1 MKTLAPIEFNDQR
14 ILTTEQLAEV
24 YETSSDNIKHNFS
37 RNRKYFKKGIHYF
50 LLQGDDL
57 RDFKREVT
65 DSPFALA
72 PNVNQLYLWTE
83 RGASRHCKILDT
95 EKAWEQFDNLEDT
108 YFRVKE
114 MPQFSSLSP
123 QLQLLINIETE
134 QNRQA
139 AALKAMDSRIDRLGD
154 VLAINP
160 NGWRDDCRKM
170 IVRIAHAMGGNEY
183 IKDVQSE
190 IFSLLDA
197 RFGVSL
203 ETRLTNM
210 RRRMADEGVCKSK
223 RDKMNKVDVVASD
236 KKLIEGYIIIVKEM
250 AIRYGVVD

>member
-1 MKTLAPIEFNDQR
+1 
-14 ILTTEQLAEV
+14 
-24 YETSSDNIKHNFS
+24 
-37 RNRKYFKKGIHYF
+37 
-50 LLQGDDL
+50 
-57 RDFKREVT
+57 
-65 DSPFALA
+65 
-72 PNVNQLYLWTE
+72 
-83 RGASRHCKILDT
+83 
-95 EKAWEQFDNLEDT
+95 
-108 YFRVKE
+108 
-114 MPQFSSLSP
+114 
-123 QLQLLINIETE
+123 
-134 QNRQA
+134 
-139 AALKAMDSRIDRLGD
+139 
-154 VLAINP
+154 
-160 NGWRDDCRKM
+160 M

>member
-24 YETSSDNIKHNFS
+24 YGTEANNIKNNF
-37 RNRKYFKKGIHYF
+37 NNHQDQFIEGKHYY
-50 LLQGDDL
+50 LLQGEDL
-57 RDFKREVT
+57 RAFK
-65 DSPFALA
+65 
-72 PNVNQLYLWTE
+72 NQVNDIDLVSKHTAALYLWTE

>member
-24 YETSSDNIKHNFS
+24 YGTEAKNIQMNFS
-37 RNRKYFKKGIHYF
+37 NHRGQFYEGKHYYI
-50 LLQGDDL
+50 LQGEELNEFRLQVNDIGL
-57 RDFKREVT
+57 QI
-65 DSPFALA
+65 SPMART
-72 PNVNQLYLWTE
+72 LYLWTE

-108 YFRVKE
+108 YFHAKE

-139 AALKAMDSRIDRLGD
+139 AALKAMDSRIDRIGD

-170 IVRIAHAMGGNEY
+170 IVRIAHTMGGNEY

-197 RFGVSL
+197 RIGVSL